1 MSASCEESSECEE
14 IEVFGLS
21 PVLLDSNFNELPRYG
36 STPTI
41 AAILRLLGG
50 GGSHGYEETIFAYP
64 WFPLIISKPSLR
76 DEAMLICGLL

>member
-41 AAILRLLGG
+41 AAILRLLVL
-50 GGSHGYEETIFAYP
+50 TD
-64 WFPLIISKPSLR
+64 SKKQ
-76 DEAMLICGLL
+76 CLLTLGFH